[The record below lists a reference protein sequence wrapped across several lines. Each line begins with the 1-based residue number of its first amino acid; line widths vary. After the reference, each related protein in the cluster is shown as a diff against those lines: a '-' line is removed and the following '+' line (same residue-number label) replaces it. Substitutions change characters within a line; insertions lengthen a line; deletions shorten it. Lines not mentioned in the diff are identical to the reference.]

1 MRRGQSGIN
10 CLVAIDK
17 PQGLSS
23 HDVVGRVRRAVGE
36 RRVGHAGTLD
46 PAATGVLVV
55 GIGQATRLLGLLT
68 ADSKAYEAWVE
79 FGSQTDTDDAEGAV
93 VRTAEVP
100 EALFDPEAAIRALA
114 SLVGERDQL
123 PPAYSAISV
132 GGQRAYE
139 AARAGSPLELEA
151 RSVRIS
157 RAELLGMPSKEP
169 LTWHCLFEVSKGT
182 YIRSIA
188 RDLGAELGS
197 AAHLSGLR
205 RTSSGGVGLGD
216 CVGLGRLEELGAAG
230 LVGLRLDPCRALGLP
245 TRALAEDEL
254 DDVACG
260 RRLRAGGVDVADGQS
275 CCLVHG
281 GRLLGVW
288 ERTGGW
294 LRCRSNFPQGI
305 DGVSP

>member
-10 CLVAIDK
+10 CLVAVDK

-55 GIGQATRLLGLLT
+55 GIGQATRLLGLLS
-68 ADSKAYEAWVE
+68 ADSKSYEAWVE
-79 FGSQTDTDDAEGAV
+79 FGSQTDTDDAEGRV
-93 VRTAEVP
+93 VRVAEVP
-100 EALFDPEAAIRALA
+100 DRLRDPDGAARALA
-114 SLVGERDQL
+114 SLVGEHDQL
-123 PPAYSAISV
+123 PPAFSAISV
-132 GGQRAYE
+132 GGRRAYE

-151 RSVRIS
+151 RHVRIM
-157 RAELLGMPSKEP
+157 RAELLGIGSEGP

-188 RDLGAELGS
+188 RDLGAALGS

-205 RTSSGGVGLGD
+205 RTSAGNVGLVD
-216 CVGLGRLEELGAAG
+216 CAGLELLEELGSAG
-230 LVGLRLDPCRALGLP
+230 LADLRLDPCRALGLP
-245 TRALAEDEL
+245 VRELAADEL
-254 DDVACG
+254 DVVVCG
-260 RRLRAGGVDVADGQS
+260 RRLRASGGDVADGQS
-275 CCLVHG
+275 CCLMHD

-288 ERTGGW
+288 ERSGGW
-294 LRCRSNFPQGI
+294 LRCGSNFPQGI
-305 DGVSP
+305 DGVAR